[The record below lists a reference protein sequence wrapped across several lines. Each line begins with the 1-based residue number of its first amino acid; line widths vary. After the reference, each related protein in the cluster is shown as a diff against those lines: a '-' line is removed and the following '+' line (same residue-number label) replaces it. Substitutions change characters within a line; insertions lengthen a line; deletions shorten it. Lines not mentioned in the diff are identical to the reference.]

1 MRSRPN
7 SAASYRPRPSVVA
20 RGGPDANF
28 DFVTLGA
35 GFVPICLEDGV
46 GDVFR
51 GSAPT
56 LARTGRGWQ
65 SGGMRAITLT
75 QFGGPEV
82 LTVGDVERPTLK
94 PAEVLI
100 NAPPPEVN
108 RADLLQRQGHYPPPK
123 GTSEIIGLEVSG
135 HIEEI
140 GEDVTG
146 WSVGDPCVALLA
158 GGGYADYVA
167 VDAGQVIPPPPGVD
181 LITAAGLLEVA
192 ATVVSNMDHVRL
204 ADGETFL
211 VHGGAGGIGSFAIQY
226 AKSRGCTVAATA
238 GTEEKLEVCRE
249 LGTDIAIDYHDDWP
263 THLREATEGH
273 GADVILDVMGAK
285 YLDANVTSLARLGR
299 LVVIGLSRRH
309 QGRTEPQQAALQGR
323 HRDSDLAALPAD
335 GREGGDLRARP
346 G

>member
-1 MRSRPN
+1 
-7 SAASYRPRPSVVA
+7 
-20 RGGPDANF
+20 
-28 DFVTLGA
+28 
-35 GFVPICLEDGV
+35 
-46 GDVFR
+46 
-51 GSAPT
+51 
-56 LARTGRGWQ
+56 
-65 SGGMRAITLT
+65 MRAITLT

-82 LTVGDVERPTLK
+82 LTVGEVERPTLK

-100 NAPPPEVN
+100 RTAAAGVN

-135 HIEEI
+135 RIEEI

-192 ATVVSNMDHVRL
+192 ATVISNMDHVRL

-249 LGTDIAIDYHDDWP
+249 LGADIAIDYHDDWP

-299 LVVIGLSRRH
+299 LVVIGL
-309 QGRTEPQQAALQGR
+309 QGGIKGELNLNKLLSKAGTVTATSLRFRPTAEKAAICAR
-323 HRDSDLAALPAD
+323 VRDEVWPLISSGKIRLAGETRFPIERV
-335 GREGGDLRARP
+335 REAHEWLASGENVGKIVLTF
-346 G
+346 

>member
-1 MRSRPN
+1 
-7 SAASYRPRPSVVA
+7 
-20 RGGPDANF
+20 
-28 DFVTLGA
+28 
-35 GFVPICLEDGV
+35 
-46 GDVFR
+46 
-51 GSAPT
+51 
-56 LARTGRGWQ
+56 
-65 SGGMRAITLT
+65 MRAITLT

-100 NAPPPEVN
+100 RTAAAGVN

-192 ATVVSNMDHVRL
+192 ATVISNMDHVRL

-249 LGTDIAIDYHDDWP
+249 LGADIAIDYHDDWP

-299 LVVIGLSRRH
+299 LVVIGLLGGIKGELNLNKLLSKAGTVTATSLRFRP
-309 QGRTEPQQAALQGR
+309 TAEKAAICAR
-323 HRDSDLAALPAD
+323 VRDEVWPLISSGQIRLAGETRFPIERV
-335 GREGGDLRARP
+335 REAHEWLASGENVGKIVLTF
-346 G
+346 